1 MSQTTK
7 IDNPGFA
14 GMRSTPAKG
23 VRRWIESP
31 LGVIQLTAQNGAL
44 VAVTLLGESG
54 TSSSTVPG
62 AALSLLERA
71 AAQLAEYFAGVR
83 IAFDVPLAPQGTAF
97 QRSVWAHLAA
107 IPHGETRSYRD
118 LARAI
123 GNPAACR
130 AVGAANARNPIAI
143 IVPCHRVIGATGT
156 LTGYAGGLA
165 AKQWLLEHEQ
175 RQLRVPLA

>member
-1 MSQTTK
+1 MSQTAK
-7 IDNPGFA
+7 IDLPPHSRGSAAHPGTA
-14 GMRSTPAKG
+14 R
-23 VRRWIESP
+23 VIESP
-31 LGVIQLTAQNGAL
+31 LGAIQLTAQNGAL

-54 TSSSTVPG
+54 TSSTTAPG

-71 AAQLAEYFAGVR
+71 AAQLAEYFAGIR
-83 IAFDVPLAPQGTAF
+83 IAFDVPLAPQGTVF
-97 QRSVWAHLAA
+97 QRSVWAQLAA

-118 LARAI
+118 IARAV

-130 AVGAANARNPIAI
+130 AVGAANAKNPIAI
-143 IVPCHRVIGATGT
+143 IVPCHRVIGASGT
-156 LTGYAGGLA
+156 LTGYAGGLL